1 MEQHIMEIITLIT
14 GVIYIILEIRQKNAM
29 WVLGIFTSI
38 AAIIVFFRQGL
49 YASFGLNIYY
59 LITSFIGLWHWR
71 RDKKKLDEEHSI
83 HLNRLTR
90 KTVITSG
97 IAAITGIIALSYGM
111 DLMAE
116 LGFKENPMSVLDASV
131 AVLSVIATWWL
142 VRSYI
147 QQWWLWIAADTLSTI
162 LCATQGMWWM
172 ALLYLL
178 YTASALIGLRH
189 WKKNGAIISEN
200 E

>member
-1 MEQHIMEIITLIT
+1 MEIITLIT

-29 WVLGIFTSI
+29 WVLGIFTSS

-90 KTVITSG
+90 KTVITSA

>member
-1 MEQHIMEIITLIT
+1 MEIITLIT

-38 AAIIVFFRQGL
+38 AAVIVFFRQGL

-90 KTVITSG
+90 KTVITSA

>member
-1 MEQHIMEIITLIT
+1 MEIITLIT
-14 GVIYIILEIRQKNAM
+14 GVIYISLEIRQKNAM

-38 AAIIVFFRQGL
+38 AAIIAFFRQGL

-90 KTVITSG
+90 KTVITSA